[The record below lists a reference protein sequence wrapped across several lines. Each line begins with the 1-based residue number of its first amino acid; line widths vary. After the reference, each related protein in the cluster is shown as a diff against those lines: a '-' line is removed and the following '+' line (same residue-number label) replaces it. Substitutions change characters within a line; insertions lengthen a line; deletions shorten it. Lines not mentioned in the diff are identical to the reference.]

1 MKLELETNPSAFPFI
16 DNDFVNNSAF
26 ENDSAELKPLL
37 QQGIKAAKEGNRM
50 EAKQLLLS
58 VTEAEPDNED
68 ALMWLASISEYPE
81 ELLGYL
87 NNVLNFNPHNERASD
102 WAKSTHLLLAN
113 DFLQR
118 GIEASKKSQKEFAR
132 QNFLQAVAHNEE
144 NETAWL
150 WLATVSDC
158 VEEKNLYLRKV
169 LNLNPENENALLML
183 KSVKNQNVESLFI
196 KAVTEASTNKRK
208 EAKETLEMVLE
219 DAPGLEDAWVLKS
232 FLSESFDEKITCYEQ
247 ILELNSESPLA
258 NVNWTALLE
267 LMARAETVE
276 MPEEQFSAAADENKE
291 EVYDLNFSDETPES
305 EQNNEVAEEVDAS
318 ELPTQK
324 LHLQTDSPVE
334 ETYFENEET
343 GFEEV
348 KFEEN
353 SEDYFVNQ
361 PELNAEPQIEMYY
374 NNSAE
379 DDDEVNLLEYQTED
393 AAETPAES
401 ESENFENQEVFEVSE
416 EFPNY
421 SYNSNNEETIV
432 SEPENNSVSYYE
444 ADEDVFASTAAA
456 ETDYS
461 QSFEETERNA
471 VVPTAVSD
479 ASRFRVEDVSAFEDV
494 SAGRNAFGDSS
505 RDDCVTDFAPI
516 EKPHEDFALEN
527 QQNKEEAVSKS
538 SAELVTCPYCK
549 AKNEPQ
555 EFVCNS
561 CQTMLTLS
569 DLEMLLAH
577 QGADKHTLQYALEEM
592 EAAGEQYELDAE
604 ELKML
609 GIGHI
614 NLKHLR
620 LGLAY
625 LQDALKLNPND
636 VVLSSQVNA
645 LAIRLAEIEE
655 QENIHSSMPKNR
667 KILVVDDSA
676 TVRKLI
682 SAKLSKSGHEVVC
695 AIDGI
700 EALEKIN
707 EIVPDLILLDINMPR
722 MDGYQVC
729 KLIRNNE
736 ATKDVPVVMISGK
749 DGFFDKVRGRMA
761 GTTGYITKPFGPETL
776 MKTVETYIV

>member
-1 MKLELETNPSAFPFI
+1 MKLELEPNSSAFPFI
-16 DNDFVNNSAF
+16 DNDFVNNSSSD
-26 ENDSAELKPLL
+26 NDSADLKPLL
-37 QQGIKAAKEGNRM
+37 QQGIKAAKEGNRVT
-50 EAKQLLLS
+50 AKHLLLS
-58 VTEAEPDNED
+58 VTESEPDNED

-87 NNVLNFNPHNERASD
+87 NNVLSSHPNNQRASD

-118 GIEASKKSQKEFAR
+118 GIEASKKSRKEFAR

-150 WLATVSDC
+150 WLASVSDS
-158 VEEKNLYLRKV
+158 VDEKNVYLRKV

-196 KAVTEASTNKRK
+196 KAVTQAASNKRA
-208 EAKETLEMVLE
+208 EANETLEKVLE

-232 FLSESFDEKITCYEQ
+232 FLAESFNEKIACYEQ

-276 MPEEQFSAAADENKE
+276 MPDEQSFAAANENKDE
-291 EVYDLNFSDETPES
+291 EVYDLSSSKEIPENK
-305 EQNNEVAEEVDAS
+305 ENNEENFVAEETDPS

-324 LHLQTDSPVE
+324 LDFQPDLSVGE
-334 ETYFENEET
+334 NYFEEKET

-353 SEDYFVNQ
+353 SEDRFIEQTEINH
-361 PELNAEPQIEMYY
+361 EPQMQTYY
-374 NNSAE
+374 NSTE
-379 DDDEVNLLEYQTED
+379 DDGDVDLLEYQTEE
-393 AAETPAES
+393 AAETPANVK
-401 ESENFENQEVFEVSE
+401 SENDDFEDQEIFEVSE
-416 EFPNY
+416 EFPGY
-421 SYNSNNEETIV
+421 SYNSNYEEISV
-432 SEPENNSVSYYE
+432 SASETDSVSYYE
-444 ADEDVFASTAAA
+444 TDEDVFAPAATV
-456 ETDYS
+456 ETNYS
-461 QSFEETERNA
+461 QPIEQVENTGLETE
-471 VVPTAVSD
+471 
-479 ASRFRVEDVSAFEDV
+479 
-494 SAGRNAFGDSS
+494 
-505 RDDCVTDFAPI
+505 DFAPI
-516 EKPHEDFALEN
+516 EKPHEEFVLET
-527 QQNKEEAVSKS
+527 QQDEQENDLES
-538 SAELVTCPYCK
+538 SAEMVTCPYCK
-549 AKNEPQ
+549 AKNEAQ

-561 CQTMLTLS
+561 CHTMLTLS

-592 EAAGEQYELDAE
+592 EAAGEQYELDSE

-609 GIGHI
+609 AIGHI

-625 LQDALKLNPND
+625 LQDALKLNPNN

-682 SAKLSKSGHEVVC
+682 SGKLSKSGHEVLC
-695 AIDGI
+695 AADGI

-707 EIVPDLILLDINMPR
+707 EIMPDLILLDINMPR

>member
-16 DNDFVNNSAF
+16 DNDFVNNSVS
-26 ENDSAELKPLL
+26 ENDSVELKPIL
-37 QQGIKAAKEGNRM
+37 QKGINAAKNGNRA
-50 EAKQLLLS
+50 EAKQILLS

-87 NNVLNFNPHNERASD
+87 NTVLNFNPHHERASD
-102 WAKSTHLLLAN
+102 WAKSTHSLLAN
-113 DFLQR
+113 NFLQR
-118 GIEASKKSQKEFAR
+118 GIESSKKDQKEFAR
-132 QNFLQAVAHNEE
+132 QNFLQAVAHNEQ

-150 WLATVSDC
+150 WLATVSDS

-196 KAVTEASTNKRK
+196 KAVTQAALNKNK
-208 EAKETLEMVLE
+208 EANETLKMVLE

-232 FLSESFDEKITCYEQ
+232 FLSESFDEKIACYEQ

-258 NVNWTALLE
+258 NVNWTTLLE
-267 LMARAETVE
+267 LMARAETLE
-276 MPEEQFSAAADENKE
+276 MSDEESAAADDVENKTE
-291 EVYDLNFSDETPES
+291 EVYEISLSEEIPEN
-305 EQNNEVAEEVDAS
+305 EQNDEVVEEIDAS

-324 LHLQTDSPVE
+324 LNLPPNLSAEDDH
-334 ETYFENEET
+334 FENEKTE
-343 GFEEV
+343 FDVAEV
-348 KFEEN
+348 KAN
-353 SEDYFVNQ
+353 SEEYFANQ
-361 PELNAEPQIEMYY
+361 TELNDEPQIEIYY
-374 NNSAE
+374 KNPVE
-379 DDDEVNLLEYQTED
+379 DDNDLDLLEYQTE
-393 AAETPAES
+393 EVSEIPLES
-401 ESENFENQEVFEVSE
+401 KSEDNEFENHEVFEVSK
-416 EFPNY
+416 EFPDY
-421 SYNSNNEETIV
+421 TYNSSYKELSV
-432 SEPENNSVSYYE
+432 SESDDDSVSYFE
-444 ADEDVFASTAAA
+444 NDKDVFAPVAVA

-461 QSFEETERNA
+461 QSFQADKSGNFKET
-471 VVPTAVSD
+471 
-479 ASRFRVEDVSAFEDV
+479 
-494 SAGRNAFGDSS
+494 DSS
-505 RDDCVTDFAPI
+505 NQEDFAPV
-516 EKPHEDFALEN
+516 EKPQEKFVQEIR
-527 QQNKEEAVSKS
+527 QNEQETVTET

-549 AKNEPQ
+549 AKNEQQ
-555 EFVCNS
+555 EFVCNE
-561 CQTMLTLS
+561 CHTMLTLS

-609 GIGHI
+609 AIGHI

-625 LQDALKLNPND
+625 LQDAHKLTPND
-636 VVLSSQVNA
+636 VLLSSQVNA

-655 QENIHSSMPKNR
+655 QENIHSSTPKNR

-682 SAKLSKSGHEVVC
+682 SAKLSKSGHEVLC
-695 AIDGI
+695 AMDGI

-707 EIVPDLILLDINMPR
+707 EIMPDLILLDINMPR

>member
-1 MKLELETNPSAFPFI
+1 MKLQLETNPSAFPFI
-16 DNDFVNNSAF
+16 DNDFTNNTAF
-26 ENDSAELKPLL
+26 ENDAASLTPLL
-37 QQGIKAAKEGNRM
+37 QKGIKAAKEGNRA
-50 EAKQLLLS
+50 EAKHLLLS
-58 VTEAEPDNED
+58 VTEAAPNNEV

-87 NNVLNFNPHNERASD
+87 NSVLTTNPHNERAAD
-102 WAKSTHLLLAN
+102 WVKSTQTLLAK

-118 GIEASKKSQKEFAR
+118 GIEASKKSQKAFAR
-132 QNFLQAVAHNEE
+132 QNFLQAVAHDEQ

-150 WLATVSDC
+150 WLASVSDSA
-158 VEEKNLYLRKV
+158 EEKNVYLRKV

-183 KSVKNQNVESLFI
+183 KSVKNQNVESLFV
-196 KAVTEASTNKRK
+196 KAVTEAVSNKRA
-208 EAKETLEMVLE
+208 EAKETLKKVLE

-232 FLSESFDEKITCYEQ
+232 FLAESFDEKIACYEK
-247 ILELNSESPLA
+247 ILEINTESPLA

-267 LMARAETVE
+267 IMAKAETVG
-276 MPEEQFSAAADENKE
+276 MPQEQFSVAADENKK
-291 EVYDLNFSDETPES
+291 EVYDVSSAVEMPES
-305 EQNNEVAEEVDAS
+305 LQHSEVS
-318 ELPTQK
+318 EKVEPIELYTQK
-324 LHLQTDSPVE
+324 PDFPTDLAVE
-334 ETYFENEET
+334 DEYFEGKET
-343 GFEEV
+343 GFEEF

-353 SEDYFVNQ
+353 IENYFVNQ
-361 PELNAEPQIEMYY
+361 PEANGEPRIEMYY
-374 NNSAE
+374 NSAE
-379 DDDEVNLLEYQTED
+379 DDGEIDLFEHQIEET
-393 AAETPAES
+393 AETPTELKAEND
-401 ESENFENQEVFEVSE
+401 ELENQEVFEVSK

-421 SYNSNNEETIV
+421 SYDSIDEEITV
-432 SEPENNSVSYYE
+432 SLAENNSVSYFE
-444 ADEDVFASTAAA
+444 TEEEIFAPVATTQ
-456 ETDYS
+456 TDYS
-461 QSFEETERNA
+461 QPLEEAERNA

-479 ASRFRVEDVSAFEDV
+479 ASRFREEDVSAFEDV
-494 SAGRNAFGDSS
+494 SAGRTHDSS
-505 RDDCVTDFAPI
+505 RDDCVTD
-516 EKPHEDFALEN
+516 
-527 QQNKEEAVSKS
+527 
-538 SAELVTCPYCK
+538 LVTCPYCK
-549 AKNEPQ
+549 AKSEQQ

-561 CQTMLTLS
+561 CHTMLTLS
-569 DLEMLLAH
+569 DMEMLLAH

-625 LQDALKLNPND
+625 LQDALKLNPNN

>member
-1 MKLELETNPSAFPFI
+1 MKLELETNPSDFPFI
-16 DNDFVNNSAF
+16 DNEFVGS
-26 ENDSAELKPLL
+26 ETSDNDSSESKSLL
-37 QQGIKAAKEGNRM
+37 EQGIKAAKDGDRAK
-50 EAKQLLLS
+50 AKQLLLS
-58 VTEAEPDNED
+58 VTKTEPANED

-81 ELLGYL
+81 ELLGHL
-87 NNVLNFNPHNERASD
+87 NSVLSCNPRHERASD

-113 DFLQR
+113 NFLQR

-132 QNFLQAVAHNEE
+132 QNFLQAVAHDEE

-150 WLATVSDC
+150 WLASVSDS
-158 VEEKNLYLRKV
+158 VDEKNVYLRKV

-183 KSVKNQNVESLFI
+183 KSVKNQNVESLFV
-196 KAVTEASTNKRK
+196 KAVTQAASNNRGA
-208 EAKETLEMVLE
+208 AKETLKMVLE

-232 FLSESFDEKITCYEQ
+232 FLAESFDEKIACYEQ
-247 ILELNSESPLA
+247 ILELNSESPMA
-258 NVNWTALLE
+258 NVNWTTLLE

-276 MPEEQFSAAADENKE
+276 TTNEQSAADENKNE
-291 EVYDLNFSDETPES
+291 EVYDLSFSEEMPES
-305 EQNNEVAEEVDAS
+305 EQNIEDNCVAEEIAPS

-324 LHLQTDSPVE
+324 LHFPTELPDE
-334 ETYFENEET
+334 ENFLEDKEF
-343 GFEEV
+343 GLEEV

-353 SEDYFVNQ
+353 SGADYFVNQ
-361 PELNAEPQIEMYY
+361 SESNDEPQIQMYC
-374 NNSAE
+374 NPAE
-379 DDDEVNLLEYQTED
+379 DDGDMDLLEYQTE
-393 AAETPAES
+393 ETPAEL
-401 ESENFENQEVFEVSE
+401 ESEADEFENQEIFEVSNE
-416 EFPNY
+416 LPNY
-421 SYNSNNEETIV
+421 SFNSSYEKTSV
-432 SEPENNSVSYYE
+432 SEPENDSVSHFE
-444 ADEDVFASTAAA
+444 ADEDVFA
-456 ETDYS
+456 
-461 QSFEETERNA
+461 RNA

-479 ASRFRVEDVSAFEDV
+479 ASRFRVENANTTEDL
-494 SAGRNAFGDSS
+494 SAGRTHDGGQDV
-505 RDDCVTDFAPI
+505 CGTEDFAPI
-516 EKPHEDFALEN
+516 EKPQEEFVRETRQNEQENDLE
-527 QQNKEEAVSKS
+527 S

-549 AKNEPQ
+549 TKNEAQ
-555 EFVCNS
+555 EFVCNE
-561 CQTMLTLS
+561 CHTMLTLS

-609 GIGHI
+609 AVGHI

-682 SAKLSKSGHEVVC
+682 SAKLSKSGHEVLC
-695 AIDGI
+695 ATDGI

-707 EIVPDLILLDINMPR
+707 EIMPDLILLDINMPR

>member
-1 MKLELETNPSAFPFI
+1 MKLELETKPSAFPFI
-16 DNDFVNNSAF
+16 DNDFTNNTAF
-26 ENDSAELKPLL
+26 EDDSTSLTPLL
-37 QQGIKAAKEGNRM
+37 QKGIKAAKEGNRK
-50 EAKQLLLS
+50 EARQLLLS
-58 VTEAEPDNED
+58 VTEAQPDNEA

-87 NNVLNFNPHNERASD
+87 NNVLSTNPHNERAAD
-102 WAKSTHLLLAN
+102 WAKSTHTLLAK

-118 GIEASKKSQKEFAR
+118 GIEASKKSQKGFAR
-132 QNFLQAVAHNEE
+132 QNFLQAVAHDEH

-150 WLATVSDC
+150 WLATVSDS
-158 VEEKNLYLRKV
+158 VEEKNIFLRKV

-196 KAVTEASTNKRK
+196 KAVTEAASNKRA
-208 EAKETLEMVLE
+208 EAKETLKMVLE

-232 FLSESFDEKITCYEQ
+232 FLSESFDEKIACYEQ
-247 ILELNSESPLA
+247 ILEINAESPLA

-267 LMARAETVE
+267 LMARAESVE
-276 MPEEQFSAAADENKE
+276 MSDEQPSAAEESKAE
-291 EVYDLNFSDETPES
+291 EVYDLNPS
-305 EQNNEVAEEVDAS
+305 EEMSENRPDSEENFTAEESDLS

-324 LHLQTDSPVE
+324 LSFPAGLSVE
-334 ETYFENEET
+334 DEYFERKET
-343 GFEEV
+343 EFEEV
-348 KFEEN
+348 KSEETA
-353 SEDYFVNQ
+353 EDSFVEET
-361 PELNAEPQIEMYY
+361 ELNREPQIEMYY
-374 NNSAE
+374 NSV
-379 DDDEVNLLEYQTED
+379 DDDDADLLEYQTGE
-393 AAETPAES
+393 AAETPVELKS
-401 ESENFENQEVFEVSE
+401 EDNEWENQDIFEVSK

-421 SYNSNNEETIV
+421 SYDAGDEKLAVPS
-432 SEPENNSVSYYE
+432 SENTSVSYIE
-444 ADEDVFASTAAA
+444 ADENVFAPPAAA

-461 QSFEETERNA
+461 QSFGETENNNFEES
-471 VVPTAVSD
+471 VSSD
-479 ASRFRVEDVSAFEDV
+479 EEEFFAPVEKPQE
-494 SAGRNAFGDSS
+494 
-505 RDDCVTDFAPI
+505 DFAPKTEQNEQENI
-516 EKPHEDFALEN
+516 LEL
-527 QQNKEEAVSKS
+527 

-549 AKNEPQ
+549 SKNEPQ
-555 EFVCNS
+555 EFVCNQ
-561 CQTMLTLS
+561 CHTMLTLS

-636 VVLSSQVNA
+636 VVLSSQINA

-655 QENIHSSMPKNR
+655 QESIHSSMSRNK

-682 SAKLSKSGHEVVC
+682 SGKLSKCGHEVLC
-695 AIDGI
+695 AVDGI

-707 EIVPDLILLDINMPR
+707 EIMPDLILLDINMPR